1 MIDEMI
7 PCGRSALRMAR
18 AHFSRQPQFFVD
30 LVKKVAETETSNIG
44 FDIFN
49 VNFSWCA

>member
-1 MIDEMI
+1 MV
-7 PCGRSALRMAR
+7 GQHFGWLG
-18 AHFSRQPQFFVD
+18 HFSWQAQYFVN